1 MKYLRVGL
9 NLLLVAFFA
18 LMADGFLHRDPRV
31 QLPDGYSIVAV
42 SGGSPCFL
50 TYEPWNDKRSYSGWK
65 ALHSLGLGGEGQK
78 SADYVL
84 INETTGEMLE
94 FDSPL
99 AWDAERRARNAR
111 PWRMDMS
118 AFSGITGFKGRDPFV
133 IGKCDGG
140 YFILNTAEN
149 SMTSFDNQAEWVQ
162 AATTAGMQ
170 TDRLVDPKSWLVQ
183 ARHPVFY
190 VVVGGFVLVT
200 LPWVFRPLRA
210 GRGGPA
216 VTSQSDE
223 PTPSGSESDPS

>member
-9 NLLLVAFFA
+9 NLLLVAFVA
-18 LMADGFLHRDPRV
+18 LMADGFLYRDPCV

-50 TYEPWNDKRSYSGWK
+50 TYEPWNDTRSYSSWK
-65 ALHSLGLGGEGQK
+65 ALHSVSLGEEGQR
-78 SADYVL
+78 SEDYVL
-84 INETTGEMLE
+84 IDETTGEMLE

-111 PWRMDMS
+111 PCPIDMN
-118 AFSGITGFKGRDPFV
+118 AFSGITGFMCRDPFV
-133 IGKCDGG
+133 IGKYDGG

-149 SMTSFDNQAEWVQ
+149 SITSFDNQAEWVQ
-162 AATTAGMQ
+162 AATKAGMQ

-190 VVVGGFVLVT
+190 VVVAGFVLIT

-210 GRGGPA
+210 GRRGPA

-223 PTPSGSESDPS
+223 PTPGDSEPEPS

>member
-31 QLPDGYSIVAV
+31 QLPDGYSIVAT
-42 SGGSPCFL
+42 SGEGPCFL
-50 TYEPWNDKRSYSGWK
+50 TYEPWNDKRSYSSWK
-65 ALHSLGLGGEGQK
+65 ALHSVSSGEEGQR
-78 SADYVL
+78 SEDYVL
-84 INETTGEMLE
+84 IDETTGEMLE
-94 FDSPL
+94 FDSQL

-111 PWRMDMS
+111 PWPMDMDE
-118 AFSGITGFKGRDPFV
+118 FSGITGYRCREPFV
-133 IGKCDGG
+133 IGKYEGG
-140 YFILNTAEN
+140 YFIVNTAEN
-149 SMTSFDNQAEWVQ
+149 SIRSFVNKAEWVH
-162 AATTAGMQ
+162 AATEAGMQ

-190 VVVGGFVLVT
+190 VVVAGFVLIT

-210 GRGGPA
+210 GRRGPA

-223 PTPSGSESDPS
+223 PAPGDSDPNPS